1 MPPAKLPGIFWL
13 TALCALPSLFGQD
26 SVPAAPPQSAPAV
39 SAAAPAADTPV
50 TYTIESGTRIPL
62 ALISSV
68 SSKSSA
74 PGDRIYLETAFPIV
88 NGNHIVI
95 PTGSYVTG
103 TVTEVKRPGRVKGR
117 GQLYVRFDSITLPNG
132 ITREFRSRL
141 GSVDA
146 RSGEKLDPK
155 EGQVVGDS
163 NKGGDAR
170 TVATGGLGGASIG
183 AIAGSA
189 AGHAGMGAGIGAAA
203 GVAAGMAT
211 VLFTRGPDAEL
222 SKGSTIEMV
231 LDRPLTFADDEVNFN
246 NTGTGHF
253 ADGPG
258 PQPNRNQSSGLPG
271 LRRPY

>member
-1 MPPAKLPGIFWL
+1 MLPCTRLSGVLWL
-13 TALCALPSLFGQD
+13 TAFSVLSAVYGQE
-26 SVPAAPPQSAPAV
+26 
-39 SAAAPAADTPV
+39 AAPAPPPAQDKPAPAPAASE
-50 TYTIESGTRIPL
+50 TYTIEMGTRIPL

-68 SSKSSA
+68 SSKSSS

-117 GQLYVRFDSITLPNG
+117 GQLFVRFDSITLPNG

-141 GSVDA
+141 GSVDS

-155 EGQVVGDS
+155 EGQVLGDS
-163 NKGGDAR
+163 NKGGDAK

-189 AGHAGMGAGIGAAA
+189 AGHAAMGAGIGAGAGAA
-203 GVAAGMAT
+203 IGMAT

-222 SKGSTIEMV
+222 TKGSTIEMV
-231 LDRPLTFADDEVNFN
+231 LDRPLTFAADEVNFTT
-246 NTGTGHF
+246 TGTGHY

-258 PQPNRNQSSGLPG
+258 PQPNKNQNSGLPTM
-271 LRRPY
+271 RRPY